1 LLPRIQLTKLSVVA
15 TGYSIGKYQQKQMIN
30 SRCVSYVDIRLYN
43 IDL

>member
-1 LLPRIQLTKLSVVA
+1 LLPRIQLTKLSVIA
-15 TGYSIGKYQQKQMIN
+15 TGYSRGKYQQKQMIN